1 MSDDTRSV
9 RLDWTGNGLRFRG
22 AGTGPTTPAIEI
34 DGDGEVGPSPML
46 TLLLAAAGC
55 SAADVV
61 VMLEKMRAGLTHLA
75 IEVEGVRRET
85 DPRRYDALHL
95 RYLMQG
101 EKGSSSSS
109 RVSPSLPSTCRR
121 CRGSPAFH
129 STRGCCCGGP
139 SPSCVGA
146 GWRDRV
152 RSWWDSSWS
161 GGRPSWA
168 AIIALSY
175 RDPSSQ
181 TSGMPVFTGPAFT
194 SENMCW
200 ESKLSDKWPIKSWT
214 CRGKWRMSGGCL
226 GYESAAAV
234 IWSLPG
240 ARPMP
245 KSIRPGY
252 RASNMRKFS
261 ATLNAL

>member
-22 AGTGPTTPAIEI
+22 AGTGPTTPEIEI

-101 EKGSSSSS
+101 EALDAAKAERAVDLSIGKYCS
-109 RVSPSLPSTCRR
+109 VLHSLAP
-121 CRGSPAFH
+121 
-129 STRGCCCGGP
+129 
-139 SPSCVGA
+139 
-146 GWRDRV
+146 D
-152 RSWWDSSWS
+152 
-161 GGRPSWA
+161 
-168 AIIALSY
+168 IALSY
-175 RDPSSQ
+175 DI
-181 TSGMPVFTGPAFT
+181 
-194 SENMCW
+194 EL
-200 ESKLSDKWPIKSWT
+200 E
-214 CRGKWRMSGGCL
+214 
-226 GYESAAAV
+226 
-234 IWSLPG
+234 
-240 ARPMP
+240 
-245 KSIRPGY
+245 
-252 RASNMRKFS
+252 
-261 ATLNAL
+261 